1 MVNTKKFLKILF
13 FLAVTSFCILWLL
26 TEKNIYETFKD
37 TDSVYRSLKLND
49 VEVREYNACGLKNIH
64 KKYYIKANKTIC
76 KNHVPSNASCIYVN
90 ETYAY
95 DVNNSCNDKHSIEIC
110 KFAEK
115 KLYCKE
121 DVCEN
126 QPVIIRYLN
135 PNSGEVVSI
144 EEKNDTQPNLTSLV
158 LKYAEK
164 SSKNG
169 FHFLFL
175 SCGNNKTKTQL
186 LILEN
191 NIFENTLLSTN
202 QKQKINI
209 NLVMLDSIS
218 RPHFYRSLQKTVKAM
233 NKLNLESDSEVLDFD
248 MFQAVHGHTLE
259 NSRALFT
266 GAPFPTNFTGKM
278 QLNTGVGIKTFMSHF
293 EKYGYLTLYQDDMCW
308 KSFWGIRM
316 DLGKPYGNWVDLTK
330 KIHKSSIQYT
340 GLLLS
345 SCEILSSLG
354 LSTVFQTKKHEKVCY
369 NSKQQNYYYL
379 KYLEHFYNNLPEN
392 QNAVTFTALNVA
404 HDSYGTRVQAIDED
418 LSEFLK
424 AMSKLKNTLT
434 IIFSDHG
441 NTYTRFVSS
450 YIEGRYEMFHPSMFI
465 LIPKNVQSYIG
476 LEELQNLRVNQNR
489 LFTLVDVHK
498 MLFYFAEKDDNNNA
512 NNLVEKG
519 LLERISENRNCDDL
533 PLRMPNICICQ
544 NTYSKGKND
553 SNALMYL
560 EFALGKLNNIIT
572 KSSQNYL
579 CKRLT
584 PLWFEIFSQVKNGEF
599 TLTNFD
605 IYTLPGVGSTND
617 VEKVNIVV
625 KSTLNELSEN
635 FGLELVAW
643 DRISEFNGYRKCSNV
658 EFSFRLCVCDLKNSS
673 STNSFETKNLY
684 NTTRTSV
691 AYTLSSYIVSEE
703 VIVLKQKSLFLIVRT
718 FKESIKNIG
727 QFLVA
732 VTFEVES
739 VSTESYFVNINF
751 KSVYNLKPVLNS
763 NCQGIVSKVSVT
775 YLCTYSVIWTH
786 IDARFHYNAHY
797 NKV

>member
-1 MVNTKKFLKILF
+1 MVNTNKFLKILF
-13 FLAVTSFCILWLL
+13 LLAVTSFCILWLL
-26 TEKNIYETFKD
+26 TEKNIYETFKN
-37 TDSVYRSLKLND
+37 TDSVFRSLKLND
-49 VEVREYNACGLKNIH
+49 VEVREYNACGLKSIN
-64 KKYYIKANKTIC
+64 KKYYVKKKKIIC
-76 KNHVPSNASCIYVN
+76 KNHVPSKASCRYVN

-95 DVNNSCNDKHSIEIC
+95 DVNNSCNGKHSIEIC
-110 KFAEK
+110 KFVEK
-115 KLYCKE
+115 KLYCKK
-121 DVCEN
+121 DACEN
-126 QPVIIRYLN
+126 QPVTIRYLN
-135 PNSGEVVSI
+135 PNSGEVVSM
-144 EEKNDTQPNLTSLV
+144 EEKYDTLQNLTSLV

-191 NIFENTLLSTN
+191 NIFENTLLNTN

-218 RPHFYRSLQKTVKAM
+218 RPHFYRSLQKTIKTI
-233 NKLNLESDSEVLDFD
+233 NKINLESDSEVLDFE

-293 EKYGYLTLYQDDMCW
+293 KKFGYLTLYQDDMCW

-316 DLGKPYGNWVDLTK
+316 DMGKPYGGWADLTK
-330 KIHKSSIQYT
+330 KIQKSSIQYT
-340 GLLLS
+340 GLLQS

-354 LSTVFQTKKHEKVCY
+354 LSTVFQTQKHEKVCY

-392 QNAVTFTALNVA
+392 QNAVSFTALNVA
-404 HDSYGTRVQAIDED
+404 HDSYGIRVQAIDED

-424 AMSKLKNTLT
+424 EMSKLKNTLT

-450 YIEGRYEMFHPSMFI
+450 YIEGRFEMFHPSMFI
-465 LIPKNVQSYIG
+465 LIPKNVQNYIG

-489 LFTLVDVHK
+489 LFTIVDVHK
-498 MLFYFAEKDDNNNA
+498 MLFYFAEKNDNNNA
-512 NNLVEKG
+512 DNLFEKG
-519 LLERISENRNCDDL
+519 LLKRISENRNCDDL

-572 KSSQNYL
+572 NSSQN

-617 VEKVNIVV
+617 VEKINVVV
-625 KSTLNELSEN
+625 KSTLNEFSEN

-643 DRISEFNGYRKCSNV
+643 DRISEFNGYRKCSNA
-658 EFSFRLCVCDLKNSS
+658 EFSFRLCVCDLINSS
-673 STNSFETKNLY
+673 STSRFDTKKLY

-739 VSTESYFVNINF
+739 VSTESYFVNINL

-763 NCQGIVSKVSVT
+763 NCQGIVSKASVT